1 MTARR
6 TLRRLRRQMT
16 RLPGVP
22 LYVGIAGLIGMG
34 VFLWLAPHAAAGG
47 WLAAFLFVSGVPLGC
62 LLLMMIH
69 GLTGGRWGQRF
80 APTFVATAAAVP
92 LMALMVVPILAALP
106 GIYPWVYG
114 GGGVHPD
121 VAGWYLNLPF
131 FVARTAIAFCGW
143 SLIAFLLPRLAG
155 APATIVAGAGLA
167 FHGLMMS
174 LIGYDWVLSLQPGFE
189 STSFGATLCFVQLAS
204 ALCWAILVTPA
215 RAVDATFADLGGLL
229 LATLLGIVYINFMA
243 VLVIWY
249 GNLPERVAWF
259 VTRNHWPWTFIAGF
273 AFILGAVAPILA
285 LLLGRLRSDPRAL
298 RAIAGV
304 TLCGLAL
311 YDAYLVVPVFGV
323 LALAAACV
331 ALIAIGGLLIA
342 FVATPWARV
351 PPRQWSSVHGH

>member
-6 TLRRLRRQMT
+6 ALRRLGRQVT
-16 RLPGVP
+16 RTPSVP
-22 LYVGIAGLIGMG
+22 LVVGIAGLIGMG
-34 VFLWLAPHAAAGG
+34 LFLWLAPRAAAGG
-47 WLAAFLFVSGVPLGC
+47 WLTAFLFGSGVPLGC
-62 LLLMMIH
+62 LLLIMIH
-69 GLTGGRWGQRF
+69 TLTGGRWGQRF
-80 APTFVATAAAVP
+80 AVPFAVTAAGVP
-92 LMALMVVPILAALP
+92 LMALLVVPILAALP
-106 GIYPWVYG
+106 GIYPWVY

-143 SLIAFLLPRLAG
+143 SLIAFVLPRLGG
-155 APATIVAGAGLA
+155 AAAMIFAGAGLA

-189 STSFGATLCFVQLAS
+189 STSFGATLCFVQIAS
-204 ALCWAILVTPA
+204 ALCWTILVTPA
-215 RAVDATFADLGGLL
+215 RYDDPGFADLGGLL
-229 LATLLGIVYINFMA
+229 LATLLGITYINFMA

-259 VTRNHWPWTFIAGF
+259 VARDHWPWSLIAVL
-273 AFILGAVAPILA
+273 AFLLGAVVPILA

-298 RAIAGV
+298 RPIAAV

-311 YDAYLVVPVFGV
+311 YDAYLIVPVFGV
-323 LALAAACV
+323 LALAAALV

-342 FVATPWARV
+342 FAATPWSRA
-351 PPRQWSSVHGH
+351 PMRQWSSVHGR